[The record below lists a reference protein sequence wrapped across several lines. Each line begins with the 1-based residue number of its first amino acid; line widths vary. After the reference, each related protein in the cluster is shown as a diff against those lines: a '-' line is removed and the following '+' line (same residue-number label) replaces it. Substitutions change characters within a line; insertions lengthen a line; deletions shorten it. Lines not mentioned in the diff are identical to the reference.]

1 MLRTKDFVG
10 TFTQYGKRVDYTL
23 ESAIHALTH
32 PSTLLRD
39 AMLYATLNG
48 GKRLRPM
55 LVYATG
61 ESLGQTANTLDL
73 TAAAIECIHCCS
85 LIHDDL
91 PAMDDDDLR
100 RGKPTCHIAFDEA
113 TAILAGDAL
122 QILAF
127 ELLASPSN
135 HLSTDIK
142 LRLIQMLAGN
152 AGTSG
157 MIGGQSLDLLAEGK
171 NISTEE
177 LEHIHRL
184 KTGALIRSS
193 VMMGAIASGCVDEKM
208 LASYD
213 QFATLIGLAFQLQD
227 DFLDVVGN
235 SKKLGKNTG
244 QDSKLHK
251 ATHAVLFGVEKTRAR
266 IIDLMSKAQGI
277 LKSLPQDTEFLQTLC
292 DYLTRREN

>member
-1 MLRTKDFVG
+1 MLHTKDFAE
-10 TFTQYGKRVDYTL
+10 TFAQYKKRVDYTL
-23 ESAIHALTH
+23 DQTIHELTH
-32 PSTLLRD
+32 PSALLRD

-48 GKRLRPM
+48 GKRLRP
-55 LVYATG
+55 LLIYAAG
-61 ESLGQTANTLDL
+61 ESLGQTAPALDF

-91 PAMDDDDLR
+91 PAMDDDALR

-127 ELLASPSN
+127 DLLASPKN
-135 HLSTDIK
+135 HLATDIK
-142 LRLIQMLAGN
+142 LRLIQTLARD

-184 KTGALIRSS
+184 KTGALIRAS
-193 VMMGAIASGCVDEKM
+193 VMMGVIAAGCTDEKI
-208 LASYD
+208 LATYD

-227 DFLDVVGN
+227 DLLDVVGN

-251 ATHAVLFGVEKTRAR
+251 ATYAVLFGVEKTRKR
-266 IIDLMSKAQGI
+266 INDLMGTAQTI
-277 LKSLPQDTEFLQTLC
+277 LKSLRGDVGFLQRLC
-292 DYLTRREN
+292 GYLIERDR